1 MKLFYVAALAM
12 LLPLTSCTMVE
23 ERFMKAA
30 VDNADKIAKF
40 ADLYC
45 KEVDVAK
52 RIELRGAI
60 AKLRGGNNVIIE
72 C

>member
-1 MKLFYVAALAM
+1 MKALYAFALAG
-12 LLPLTSCTMVE
+12 LLPLAGCTMIE
-23 ERFMKAA
+23 ERLMKAA

-52 RIELRGAI
+52 RVELRAAI
-60 AKLRGGNNVIIE
+60 AKLRDGNNVIIE